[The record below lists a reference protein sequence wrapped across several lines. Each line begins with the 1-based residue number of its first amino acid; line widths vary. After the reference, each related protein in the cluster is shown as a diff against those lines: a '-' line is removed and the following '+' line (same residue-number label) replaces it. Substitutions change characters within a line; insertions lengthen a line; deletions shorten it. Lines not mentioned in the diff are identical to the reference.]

1 MALILELRDGRGI
14 PVWHRLE
21 TLPVTLG
28 RALSNDIIVDDP
40 YTDAHHARIRLDES
54 GEIAI
59 EDTGSVNGLRS
70 NGSRAN
76 GKIIVRPGV
85 EVRMG
90 RTILRFRDVNEVVP
104 PALVE
109 SPPASLYSP
118 RLETTFGRSV
128 VIGLMLAAVALV
140 TWLGNTERSSG
151 SSVLAAVLAAAGVSF
166 LWAAAWGVAARG
178 ADRRFHL
185 LGHMTMISLA
195 ILVMLGY
202 SVLNEWLMFFFP
214 DSTTVS
220 VAYAGILLVVLAAL
234 IAGHLSVAN
243 ALSRKRRWR
252 AGFITS
258 ATMLAL
264 ITAPEML
271 QEDEFSDVPTFE
283 GRLKPV
289 PAGVVPTS
297 TVDEFLGAMG
307 EAKDEVD
314 RAIAKSR
321 GG

>member
-1 MALILELRDGRGI
+1 MALILEVRDGRGI
-14 PVWHRLE
+14 PAWHRLE

-40 YTDAHHARIRLDES
+40 YADAHHARIRIDES
-54 GEIAI
+54 GDIAI
-59 EDTGSVNGLRS
+59 EDTGSVNGLSS

-90 RTILRFRDVNEVVP
+90 RTMLRFRDVNEVVP

-109 SPPASLYSP
+109 SPPASLHSP
-118 RLETTFGRSV
+118 RLETTPGRSAVIV
-128 VIGLMLAAVALV
+128 VMLTAVALV
-140 TWLGNTERSSG
+140 TWLGNTERSSA

-166 LWAAAWGVAARG
+166 VWAVIWAVAARG

-195 ILVMLGY
+195 ILVVLGY
-202 SVLNEWLMFFFP
+202 SVLNEWLTFFFP
-214 DSTTVS
+214 DSTIVS
-220 VAYAGILLVVLAAL
+220 VAYVGVVLVVLAAL

-243 ALSRKRRWR
+243 ALSRRRRWR

-258 ATMLAL
+258 GTVLAL
-264 ITAPEML
+264 IMAPEML
-271 QEDEFSDVPTFE
+271 QEDEFSDVPPFE

-289 PAGVVPTS
+289 PASLVPTR
-297 TVDEFLGAMG
+297 TVDEFLGAIG

-314 RAIAKSR
+314 RAIEE
-321 GG
+321 

>member
-1 MALILELRDGRGI
+1 MALILELRDGRGM
-14 PVWHRLE
+14 PTWHRLE
-21 TLPVTLG
+21 TLPLTLG

-90 RTILRFRDVNEVVP
+90 RAILRFRDVDEVVP

-109 SPPASLYSP
+109 SSPASLYSS
-118 RLETTFGRSV
+118 RLETTFARGV

-166 LWAAAWGVAARG
+166 VWATVWAVAARG

-195 ILVMLGY
+195 ILVVLGY
-202 SVLNEWLMFFFP
+202 NVLNEWLTFFLP
-214 DSTTVS
+214 DSTIAS
-220 VAYAGILLVVLAAL
+220 VAYAGVFVVVLAAL

-252 AGFITS
+252 AAFITS
-258 ATMLAL
+258 GTVLAL
-264 ITAPEML
+264 IMAPELM
-271 QEDEFSDVPTFE
+271 QEDEFSDVPVFE

-289 PAGVVPTS
+289 PASLVPTS
-297 TVDEFLGAMG
+297 TVNEFLGAIG
-307 EAKDEVD
+307 EAKDEAD
-314 RAIAKSR
+314 RAIEK
-321 GG
+321 

>member
-1 MALILELRDGRGI
+1 MALILELRDGRGM
-14 PVWHRLE
+14 PTWHRIE
-21 TLPVTLG
+21 TLPLTLG

-40 YTDAHHARIRLDES
+40 YADAHHARIRLDES

-76 GKIIVRPGV
+76 GKIIVGPGV

-140 TWLGNTERSSG
+140 TWLGNTERSSA

-195 ILVMLGY
+195 ILIVVGY
-202 SVLNEWLMFFFP
+202 NVLNEWLTFFFP
-214 DSTTVS
+214 DSTIAS
-220 VAYAGILLVVLAAL
+220 VAFAGVFLVVLAAL

-258 ATMLAL
+258 ATLLAL
-264 ITAPEML
+264 ILAPEML

-289 PAGVVPTS
+289 PASLVPTS
-297 TVDEFLGAMG
+297 TVDEFLGAIG

-314 RAIAKSR
+314 EAIAK
-321 GG
+321 